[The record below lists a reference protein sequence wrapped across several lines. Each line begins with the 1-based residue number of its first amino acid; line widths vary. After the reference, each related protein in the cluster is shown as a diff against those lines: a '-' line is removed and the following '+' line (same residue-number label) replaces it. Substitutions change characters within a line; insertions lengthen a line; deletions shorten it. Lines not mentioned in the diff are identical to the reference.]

1 MLFTII
7 RILLFITAIAV
18 FALLSWNSREGKIQ
32 PNKKSIT
39 CGSLIL
45 ILAVCS
51 LCITVVPANTVGVR
65 FSAINGTSEE
75 TLSEGIHIKTPFDTV
90 YEIETTVQERTIKE
104 ISVQT
109 KDAQA
114 LEFEINVKYQVL
126 PEDAFKVYKGYKTLD
141 NLNTN
146 IIRNYSEEAL
156 MEVATQYN
164 VIDILGESNNKVHDE
179 VASILK
185 ERFAN
190 EGVEFK
196 SITFKDINAG
206 ESIEKA
212 IQDEAVAK
220 KEVET
225 AEQKKQKAIKDAET
239 KKIKAQGEADA
250 NAIESEKLTPQILQK
265 MWIDKWNGKLPTVSS
280 DGSLIIDP
288 SQYGK

>member
-7 RILLFITAIAV
+7 RILLFIAAIAV
-18 FALLSWNSREGKIQ
+18 FALLSWNSREEKIE
-32 PNKKSIT
+32 PNKKSII
-39 CGSLIL
+39 SSSFIL
-45 ILAVCS
+45 VLAVCS

-90 YEIETTVQERTIKE
+90 YEIETTVQERTIKD

-114 LEFEINVKYQVL
+114 LQFQINVKYQVL

-164 VIDILGESNNKVHDE
+164 VIDILGENNNKVHDE
-179 VASILK
+179 VALILK
-185 ERFAN
+185 KRFAS

-196 SITFKDINAG
+196 SITFKDIDAG
-206 ESIEKA
+206 ETIEKA

-265 MWIDKWNGKLPTVSS
+265 MWIEKWDGKLPKVSS

-288 SQYGK
+288 SSLTK